1 MTSKTGPY
9 ANVEVTERTSWLPLM
24 IILLAQLQ
32 MAINVSALPISIGAI
47 VDELNTS
54 PTSVSTALVVYSL
67 AVAGFVILGARLGKL
82 IGSRLVF
89 QIGVLVHG
97 FSMGAAALSTTAN
110 DLIQYQGLAGLAAAA
125 LVPTLVVLIVT
136 HYEGEQQTQSLGV
149 IGGAQALASLL
160 AFPIIGV
167 LISLASWRYAF
178 GLLVFVAAVVFILS
192 FRLGP
197 VPRQRGTVIDWIGAV
212 IAATAIILISLG
224 FNNLN
229 EWGLLLASNRAPF
242 SILGLS
248 PAPAMVVLGLVFGR
262 GFLDWSQTRIE
273 GNKAPLLELEVLDSR
288 QERAAVLSMLIVAA
302 LGAGITFLIPLYI
315 QIVQGGSSLR
325 TSVAVVPYMLAVFSA
340 SILVVRVFL
349 RWTARRIGSISFLL
363 VAAGLVILAFAIV
376 NDWGNLFVILGLIVT
391 GIGEGALLTLLF
403 AVMVSASPPELAGDV
418 GALRGTTNNLATGLG
433 TAIAGALLIGMLG
446 VLIHTN
452 LIDNPLIPRELKRQV
467 NLNNIDFIS
476 NEQLLEVM
484 QSTTATPEQVNEA
497 VRINT
502 STRLLA
508 LKVTFLV
515 MAGMA
520 LIGFIPARDLPNT
533 RAGESSYEKS
543 YEKKKAVVGD
553 GD

>member
-136 HYEGEQQTQSLGV
+136 HYEGDQQTQSLGV

>member
-288 QERAAVLSMLIVAA
+288 QERAAVLSMLIDAA

-476 NEQLLEVM
+476 NDQLLEVM

>member
-1 MTSKTGPY
+1 
-9 ANVEVTERTSWLPLM
+9 M

-476 NEQLLEVM
+476 NDQLLEVM

-553 GD
+553 RD

>member
-136 HYEGEQQTQSLGV
+136 HYEGDQQTQSLGV

-476 NEQLLEVM
+476 NDQLLEVM

>member
-476 NEQLLEVM
+476 NDQLLEVM

-543 YEKKKAVVGD
+543 YEKKKAMVGD

>member
-262 GFLDWSQTRIE
+262 GFLDWSKTRIE

-476 NEQLLEVM
+476 NDQLLEVM

>member
-476 NEQLLEVM
+476 NDQLLEVM

>member
-97 FSMGAAALSTTAN
+97 FSMGAAALSTTEN

-476 NEQLLEVM
+476 NDQLLEVM

-543 YEKKKAVVGD
+543 YEKKKAMVGD

>member
-1 MTSKTGPY
+1 
-9 ANVEVTERTSWLPLM
+9 
-24 IILLAQLQ
+24 
-32 MAINVSALPISIGAI
+32 
-47 VDELNTS
+47 
-54 PTSVSTALVVYSL
+54 
-67 AVAGFVILGARLGKL
+67 
-82 IGSRLVF
+82 
-89 QIGVLVHG
+89 
-97 FSMGAAALSTTAN
+97 
-110 DLIQYQGLAGLAAAA
+110 
-125 LVPTLVVLIVT
+125 
-136 HYEGEQQTQSLGV
+136 
-149 IGGAQALASLL
+149 
-160 AFPIIGV
+160 
-167 LISLASWRYAF
+167 
-178 GLLVFVAAVVFILS
+178 
-192 FRLGP
+192 
-197 VPRQRGTVIDWIGAV
+197 
-212 IAATAIILISLG
+212 
-224 FNNLN
+224 
-229 EWGLLLASNRAPF
+229 LLLASNRAPF

-476 NEQLLEVM
+476 NDQLLEVM

>member
-136 HYEGEQQTQSLGV
+136 HYEGDQQTQSLGV

-476 NEQLLEVM
+476 NDQLLEVM

-543 YEKKKAVVGD
+543 YEKKKAMVGD

>member
-160 AFPIIGV
+160 AFPIIGD

-476 NEQLLEVM
+476 NDQLLEVM

-543 YEKKKAVVGD
+543 YEKKKAMVGD

>member
-1 MTSKTGPY
+1 
-9 ANVEVTERTSWLPLM
+9 M

-136 HYEGEQQTQSLGV
+136 HYEGDQQTQSLGV

-476 NEQLLEVM
+476 NDQLLEVM

>member
-1 MTSKTGPY
+1 
-9 ANVEVTERTSWLPLM
+9 
-24 IILLAQLQ
+24 
-32 MAINVSALPISIGAI
+32 
-47 VDELNTS
+47 
-54 PTSVSTALVVYSL
+54 
-67 AVAGFVILGARLGKL
+67 
-82 IGSRLVF
+82 
-89 QIGVLVHG
+89 
-97 FSMGAAALSTTAN
+97 TAN

-288 QERAAVLSMLIVAA
+288 QERA
-302 LGAGITFLIPLYI
+302 
-315 QIVQGGSSLR
+315 
-325 TSVAVVPYMLAVFSA
+325 
-340 SILVVRVFL
+340 
-349 RWTARRIGSISFLL
+349 
-363 VAAGLVILAFAIV
+363 
-376 NDWGNLFVILGLIVT
+376 
-391 GIGEGALLTLLF
+391 
-403 AVMVSASPPELAGDV
+403 
-418 GALRGTTNNLATGLG
+418 
-433 TAIAGALLIGMLG
+433 
-446 VLIHTN
+446 
-452 LIDNPLIPRELKRQV
+452 
-467 NLNNIDFIS
+467 
-476 NEQLLEVM
+476 
-484 QSTTATPEQVNEA
+484 
-497 VRINT
+497 
-502 STRLLA
+502 
-508 LKVTFLV
+508 
-515 MAGMA
+515 
-520 LIGFIPARDLPNT
+520 
-533 RAGESSYEKS
+533 
-543 YEKKKAVVGD
+543 
-553 GD
+553 